1 MYLALDMVNAMLMMT
16 IQTLN
21 VHVTQDQNKETTGME
36 DVVTVMKYTL
46 VLVMVNAMTIRVNV
60 FVTMVVYKQI

>member
-1 MYLALDMVNAMLMMT
+1 MYLALDMVNAMLMMI